1 MSHSLRDRAMLC
13 CSASVSQDSGLR
25 AANGHVQFWQ
35 GMETEVFASDV
46 LAMPVEVARLAIT
59 EASLERLHGSPQDQL
74 PSGKRQVFSQPYAQR
89 WTVRPHK

>member
-1 MSHSLRDRAMLC
+1 MLC

-25 AANGHVQFWQ
+25 AANGHVQSWQ

-59 EASLERLHGSPQDQL
+59 EASLERLHGSLQDQL
-74 PSGKRQVFSQPYAQR
+74 PSGSKRQVFSQPYAQR